1 MAEATEQDGRGPG
14 ADDVPG
20 RRADPVAPVRRTRRD
35 SVRAPIKLG
44 RYTLLDRIGRGGF
57 GVVYRALDPLL
68 DREVASKLL
77 RSRPNVKDGAEALI
91 HEARMTAQLQ
101 HPHVVRIFDVGRVEG
116 DWSAYGAD
124 VFIIME
130 LLDGMPLSK
139 WLRREKRA
147 DREIVEIFLQT
158 ADGLAAAHQ
167 QGIVHCDVKPGN
179 VFVTAAGEAKVLDF
193 GLSRHSSQ
201 RTRTTLT
208 PGAKPTETAKHRVV
222 AGTRPYMAPEAH
234 TGRDPDAAAD
244 QYSFGL
250 ALIEALAGSLPFS
263 HRGKGKLVG
272 QKLEGVP
279 LEWLKQNEVARGLVP
294 IVLRATAPDPA
305 HRYPG
310 MDSLADD
317 LRRWLGP
324 GSAGRWVGVGVGSI
338 VAAGAIAWATRGE
351 PPCEVDPNA
360 ASDLWTDA
368 RTTIEARWPDEPTG
382 TRARFQEQI
391 GTYVDEWTEA
401 AMTACQT
408 ETPIPVPTD
417 HARSCLRER
426 LGRVNAVLSIVEST
440 DAEVFKRLPELA
452 SQFVSPGSCLDP
464 GRTHELPPV
473 PNAPSDREDV
483 AEIRDIL
490 SLSRAHH
497 AAGSYGEGLR
507 LAKLGLVRSTG
518 GFEPVRA
525 EAMYETGV
533 LAVSTGDIEG
543 GAEYIE
549 QAYLAAEGRKH
560 DRLAAAAAVRL
571 VSIYGRHLAQ
581 KDRARE
587 WARRSQVA
595 IERLSEN
602 TKHRAALEY
611 NLGLLEHAEGSLDLA
626 RDHFQA
632 ALVLYEERGD
642 VRDARVCRMSLGV
655 IEEMEGE
662 SETALQLFKE
672 AFSGARTSL
681 GLEHPDTATA
691 LAAVAGAQASL
702 GQLQV
707 ARENLESALG
717 VFERTHGLEH
727 HTVASTLGN
736 VGKVAFDL
744 GDYDQALIH
753 HQRALLIYENT
764 LPEGHPRTA
773 LTIGNIAA
781 AHARNG
787 AYEAAREGHARA
799 LDMLRERLDPQSPQL
814 AHVHANLGLAL
825 ANLQRHEESA
835 AEFDKAWALVKGSK
849 SEADRSSI
857 LFRRAIA
864 RKLAGQRPLD
874 DVRRAIAGFEQGR
887 SMPQIAEAKFEL
899 AQLLVEDNPAQAL
912 EAARESLT
920 IYRSMSADRRA
931 DPVKAWIDEH
941 E

>member
-1 MAEATEQDGRGPG
+1 MAQAPEHDGRGPD
-14 ADDVPG
+14 ADDVPQI
-20 RRADPVAPVRRTRRD
+20 RFDPIATARRTRQD
-35 SVRAPIKLG
+35 LVRGPIKLG

-68 DREVASKLL
+68 NREVASKLL
-77 RSRPNVKDGAEALI
+77 RSRPNVKGGAEALI

-101 HPHVVRIFDVGRVEG
+101 HPHVVRIFDVGRVQG

-130 LLDGMPLSK
+130 LLDGMPLSR
-139 WLRREKRA
+139 WLRQEERT
-147 DREIVEIFLQT
+147 DREIVEMFLQT

-179 VFVTAAGEAKVLDF
+179 VFVTEAGEAKVLDF

-201 RTRTTLT
+201 RARTTLT
-208 PGAKPTETAKHRVV
+208 PGAPPSETAKHRVV

-234 TGRDPDAAAD
+234 AGREPDAAAD

-250 ALIEALAGSLPFS
+250 ALIEALAGALPFK

-272 QKLEGVP
+272 KKLEGVP
-279 LEWLKQNEVARGLVP
+279 PEWLKHNDVARGLIP

-317 LRRWLGP
+317 LRRWLDP
-324 GSAGRWVGVGVGSI
+324 AAAGRWVGVAAGSVVA
-338 VAAGAIAWATRGE
+338 VAAVAWVTRAE
-351 PPCEVDPNA
+351 PPCEIDPGA
-360 ASDLWTDA
+360 AAQSWSEA
-368 RTTIEARWPDEPTG
+368 RPTIEARWPDEPTG
-382 TRARFQEQI
+382 TRARFEEQLS
-391 GTYVDEWTEA
+391 TYVDDWTEA
-401 AMTACQT
+401 AGAACQ
-408 ETPIPVPTD
+408 PDVVSSVPTD
-417 HARSCLRER
+417 EARSCLRER
-426 LGRVNAVLSIVEST
+426 LGRVEAVLSIVESADT
-440 DAEVFKRLPELA
+440 EVFKRLPELA
-452 SQFVSPGSCLDP
+452 SQFVSPSYCLDAE
-464 GRTHELPPV
+464 RTHELPPV
-473 PNAPSDREDV
+473 PDAPADREDV
-483 AEIRDIL
+483 AEIRDVL
-490 SLSRAHH
+490 SLARAHH
-497 AAGSYGEGLR
+497 AAGNYGEGLR

-533 LAVSTGDIEG
+533 LAVSTGDLEG

-571 VSIYGRHLAQ
+571 VSIYGRHLVQ
-581 KDRARE
+581 RERARE
-587 WARRSQVA
+587 WARRSEVA
-595 IERLSEN
+595 IERLTDT

-655 IEEMEGE
+655 IEEMKGE
-662 SETALQLFKE
+662 SETALALFKE

-691 LAAVAGAQASL
+691 LAAVAGAQTSL

-717 VFERTHGLEH
+717 VFERTHGPEH
-727 HTVASTLGN
+727 HTVASTLSN
-736 VGKVAFDL
+736 VGTVAFDL

-753 HQRALLIYENT
+753 HERALAIYEET

-773 LTIGNIAA
+773 TTIGNIAD
-781 AHARNG
+781 AHSAKGAHEVARDG
-787 AYEAAREGHARA
+787 YARA

-825 ANLQRHEESA
+825 AKLERYEESA
-835 AEFDKAWALVKGSK
+835 AQFDKAWTIVRSST
-849 SEADRSSI
+849 SEADRAFV
-857 LFRRAIA
+857 LYRRALA
-864 RKLAGQRPLD
+864 RRHAGQRPLD
-874 DVRRAIAGFEQGR
+874 DVRRALSGFEQGR
-887 SMPQIAEAKFEL
+887 SMPRIAEAKFEL
-899 AQLLVEDNPAQAL
+899 AKLLVQEDGPRAL
-912 EAARESLT
+912 EEAREALT
-920 IYRSMSADRRA
+920 TFRSMGADRRA
-931 DPVKAWIDEH
+931 DPVQTWIDEH

>member
-1 MAEATEQDGRGPG
+1 MAQAPEQGGRGPG
-14 ADDVPG
+14 AEDVPR
-20 RRADPVAPVRRTRRD
+20 RRADPIANVRRTRREV
-35 SVRAPIKLG
+35 VRAPIKLG

-68 DREVASKLL
+68 NREVASKLL
-77 RSRPNVKDGAEALI
+77 RSRPNEEGGAEALI
-91 HEARMTAQLQ
+91 HEARMAAQLQ

-130 LLDGMPLSK
+130 LLDGMPLSQ
-139 WLRREKRA
+139 WLRRETRT
-147 DREIVEIFLQT
+147 DREIVEMFLQT

-179 VFVTAAGEAKVLDF
+179 VFVTEAGEAKVLDF

-208 PGAKPTETAKHRVV
+208 PGAPPTDTAKHRVV

-234 TGRDPDAAAD
+234 AGRDPDAAAD

-250 ALIEALAGSLPFS
+250 ALIEALAGSLPFN
-263 HRGKGKLVG
+263 HKGKGKLVG
-272 QKLEGVP
+272 KKLEGVP
-279 LEWLKQNEVARGLVP
+279 PEWLKNNEVARGLVP

-324 GSAGRWVGVGVGSI
+324 GSSGRWVGL
-338 VAAGAIAWATRGE
+338 AAGSVVAVAAIAWITRGE
-351 PPCEVDPNA
+351 PPCEIEPSAAAELWAKAKVTVD
-360 ASDLWTDA
+360 
-368 RTTIEARWPDEPTG
+368 ERWPEEPTG
-382 TRARFQEQI
+382 TRARFEEQI

-401 AMTACQT
+401 ATAACQT
-408 ETPIPVPTD
+408 ETPIPVPAD

-426 LGRVNAVLSIVEST
+426 LGRVNAVLSIVESA
-440 DAEVFKRLPELA
+440 DADVFKRLPELA
-452 SQFVSPGSCLDP
+452 SQFVSPAYCLDP
-464 GRTHELPPV
+464 GRAHELPPV
-473 PNAPSDREDV
+473 PDAPAERENV
-483 AEIRDIL
+483 AEIRDLL
-490 SLSRAHH
+490 SLARAHH

-518 GFEPVRA
+518 GFEPLRA

-533 LAVSTGDIEG
+533 LAVSTGDMEG

-571 VSIYGRHLAQ
+571 VSIYGRHLVQ
-581 KDRARE
+581 KERARE
-587 WARRSQVA
+587 WARRSEVA

-655 IEEMEGE
+655 IEEMKGE
-662 SETALQLFKE
+662 SETALALFKE
-672 AFSGARTSL
+672 AFTGARTSL

-691 LAAVAGAQASL
+691 LAAVAGAQTSL

-717 VFERTHGLEH
+717 VFERTHGPEH

-744 GDYDQALIH
+744 GDYDQALMH
-753 HQRALLIYENT
+753 HERALTIYEAT
-764 LPEGHPRTA
+764 LPAGHPRTA
-773 LTIGNIAA
+773 MAVGNIAA

-787 AYEAAREGHARA
+787 SYEAAREGHARA

-825 ANLQRHEESA
+825 ANLDRYEESA
-835 AEFDKAWALVKGSK
+835 AEFETAWGIVKGST
-849 SEADRSSI
+849 SEADRASI
-857 LFRRAIA
+857 LFRRAMA

-874 DVRRAIAGFEQGR
+874 DVRRAIAGFEQSR
-887 SMPQIAEAKFEL
+887 KKPQLAEAKFEL
-899 AQLLVEDNPAQAL
+899 AQLLLRDDRAQAL

-920 IYRSMSADRRA
+920 IFRSMSADRRA